1 MHAPSYY
8 REQAEHARRMA
19 RLMHQPDVT
28 ETLLRMAQ
36 DFEDVAYDLETG
48 AVDVRHPELLPQRS
62 GDGSALSTRLPLT
75 PKDLA

>member
-36 DFEDVAYDLETG
+36 DFEDWLSLTRGTSPSGRRCAASIY
-48 AVDVRHPELLPQRS
+48 VRE
-62 GDGSALSTRLPLT
+62 
-75 PKDLA
+75 